1 MSNRDDWATVG
12 LWPPP
17 PVWPFTRTSG
27 IRWVKVTCKHTDSKC
42 HKRQF
47 GRYLLLLYITVIS
60 EFYLLIK
67 DVNIN
72 NKTLYMTVLFQVIPD
87 AKEQEWDENNPNNYQ
102 GIFHFHFWRFGE
114 WIDVVIDDFLPT
126 QNNQLIYIHSQTKNE
141 FWSAL
146 LEKAYAKLVHN
157 PINKTCIHTMNP

>member
-1 MSNRDDWATVG
+1 M
-12 LWPPP
+12 
-17 PVWPFTRTSG
+17 
-27 IRWVKVTCKHTDSKC
+27 
-42 HKRQF
+42 
-47 GRYLLLLYITVIS
+47 
-60 EFYLLIK
+60 K

-157 PINKTCIHTMNP
+157 PINKTCIHTMNL